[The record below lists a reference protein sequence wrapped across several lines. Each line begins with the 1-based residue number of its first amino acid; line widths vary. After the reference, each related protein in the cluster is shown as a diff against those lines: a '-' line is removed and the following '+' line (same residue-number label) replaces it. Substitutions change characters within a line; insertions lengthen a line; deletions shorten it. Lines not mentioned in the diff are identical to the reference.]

1 MMKEAKAIAMVL
13 KKHFPNLT
21 VSQVLDII
29 DEILTVIEEVKK

>member
-1 MMKEAKAIAMVL
+1 MKEAKAIAVVL

-29 DEILTVIEEVKK
+29 DEILTAIGETKK

>member
-1 MMKEAKAIAMVL
+1 MKEAKVIAVVL

-29 DEILTVIEEVKK
+29 DEILTALEEIKK